1 MPRREFLAFFI
12 LPAAGILV
20 LFFVQATLNRG
31 FVRSQTEALVREQL
45 QASAQFLGNE
55 LERRLKEGLPPQAAL
70 DRYAGETD
78 IYFSALVDEA
88 GNVLGWDSQFEGY
101 LPIAGRPAANP
112 ESWTIDSPAGKI
124 LNVVRTISAGNGRT
138 VSLYLGYSLQRLDEM
153 LAYSRRSALLL
164 FAALG
169 AVGLLIFSG
178 IYRMHRASLTRA
190 GEAAAEREEKEKF
203 RELSGFTAG
212 IAHEIKNPLNSLALL
227 CEMVEKKAPEG
238 LAADAVLGRME
249 VQKIGR
255 ILDQFS
261 AALRPVDLRLESVD
275 VAAVVGDAVEAASAS
290 TASASAGTSILWDRG
305 PGPIVRADR
314 GLLAQALFN
323 VIRNGLEAAAAGGGI
338 EIRVERTRSG
348 VLISVED
355 SGPGIPAG
363 DLERVFEPFYS
374 TKSDGLGVGLFLTR
388 KIVEAHGGRIKAGG
402 RQGGGT
408 IFHIELPG
416 EKA

>member
-31 FVRSQTEALVREQL
+31 FVRRQTEALVREQL

-70 DRYAGETD
+70 DRYTGETD

-88 GNVLGWDSQFEGY
+88 GTVLGWDSQFEGY

-112 ESWTIDSPAGKI
+112 ESWTIDSPAGTI
-124 LNVVRTISAGNGRT
+124 LNVVRTISAGDGRA
-138 VSLYLGYSLQRLDEM
+138 VSLYLGYSLRRLDEM

-178 IYRMHRASLTRA
+178 IYRMHRASLARA

-227 CEMVEKKAPEG
+227 CALLEKKAPEE
-238 LAADAVLGRME
+238 LAGDAALGRME

-261 AALRPVDLRLESVD
+261 AALHPVDLRLETVD
-275 VAAVVGDAVEAASAS
+275 VAAVVGDAVEAAAS
-290 TASASAGTSILWDRG
+290 ASASAGTSIRWDLG

-323 VIRNGLEAAAAGGGI
+323 IIRNGLEAAAAGGGI
-338 EIRVERTRSG
+338 GIRVERMKGGAR
-348 VLISVED
+348 ISIED

-388 KIVEAHGGRIKAGG
+388 KIVEAHGGRVYAVG

-408 IFHIELPG
+408 VFHIELPG